1 MHTIKKQILDFT
13 IGAELDS
20 HAFMQTLSE
29 VNHASIIPMVDT
41 VLSDMGL
48 GDREIILDRLEI
60 DLGEF
65 TSVNFQ
71 EDLPTRLQ
79 AALSKNLSQCLNET
93 KMRNDSAVVSQINHS
108 SLSSSFNDDKTQMRC
123 LDEQQS
129 NLSIL
134 QCFIETGLLPWWA
147 THKTQS
153 EMQTILNKILDS
165 AGAEIVQMLSV
176 PKSDNYVRRLVRQ
189 FDIQSIQKI
198 IKLFDH
204 TNNHQ
209 TTGLIEDWQNMMES
223 DRINMSLP
231 EHTLYEAVLSCVV
244 DKKQK
249 TTDVTELNKN
259 IALKLAE
266 LSGQRVEELA
276 SKVKPIIHSINL
288 NNPTMFNALVMEITA
303 KPASPTDETDRENQA
318 AQVEINRPQIFNH
331 KNKSK
336 QATESQTESV
346 LNEAAQEQTENIIT
360 DTAEKNQPEKHKSAV
375 EKKSDYDT
383 ENASHQAQVVDVLN
397 LNMQGRSSSQPVDSE
412 KISNRQSVSDADKL
426 LQEAIYIE
434 NAGLVLLWPFLP
446 AFFSRL
452 GLYANKKFKSDA
464 AQQRAVLILQ
474 YLATAQSA
482 CLESE
487 LLLNKILCA
496 VDPLEPA
503 LNRIEL
509 TRQEQKE
516 SAHLLQSVI
525 EQWATLKKTSVAGL
539 QQAFLCRQGRLLK
552 QDNGWNLLIERNAY
566 DMLLDS
572 LPWSISLIRFSWM
585 QTTVFVEW

>member
-65 TSVNFQ
+65 TSVNLQ
-71 EDLPTRLQ
+71 EDLPARLQ
-79 AALSKNLSQCLNET
+79 AALSENLSQCLNET
-93 KMRNDSAVVSQINHS
+93 KMRNDSPAVSQIKRS
-108 SLSSSFNDDKTQMRC
+108 QLLSSFNDDKTQMRC

-165 AGAEIVQMLSV
+165 AGAEIVQMLSA

-204 TNNHQ
+204 SNNYQ
-209 TTGLIEDWQNMMES
+209 TTGLIEDWQNIMES
-223 DRINMSLP
+223 DRINTSLP
-231 EHTLYEAVLSCVV
+231 EHILYEAVLSCVV
-244 DKKQK
+244 DKKQN
-249 TTDVTELNKN
+249 TTDITELNKN
-259 IALKLAE
+259 MALKLAE
-266 LSGQRVEELA
+266 LSEQRIEELV
-276 SKVKPIIHSINL
+276 SKVKPIINSINL
-288 NNPTMFNALVMEITA
+288 NNPTIFNALVMEINA
-303 KPASPTDETDRENQA
+303 KPVSPTDDTDRENQA
-318 AQVEINRPQIFNH
+318 AQVEINRPQIFNQ
-331 KNKSK
+331 KNKFK
-336 QATESQTESV
+336 QAAESQTEPV
-346 LNEAAQEQTENIIT
+346 LNEAAKDQTKNIIT
-360 DTAEKNQPEKHKSAV
+360 HTAEKNQPEKQKSSV
-375 EKKSDYDT
+375 EKKPDYDT
-383 ENASHQAQVVDVLN
+383 TKARHQVEAAGVFN
-397 LNMQGRSSSQPVDSE
+397 LNMEGRSSSQPIDAE
-412 KISNRQSVSDADKL
+412 KITNRPSVSDADTL

-434 NAGLVLLWPFLP
+434 NAGMVLLWPFLP
-446 AFFSRL
+446 AFFSQL

-503 LNRIEL
+503 LNKIEL
-509 TRQEQKE
+509 TKHEKDE
-516 SAHLLQSVI
+516 SASLLQSVI
-525 EQWATLKKTSVAGL
+525 EQWATLKKTSIAGL

-552 QDNGWNLLIERNAY
+552 QDNGWNLLIERSAY

-572 LPWSISLIRFSWM
+572 LPWSISLIRISWM